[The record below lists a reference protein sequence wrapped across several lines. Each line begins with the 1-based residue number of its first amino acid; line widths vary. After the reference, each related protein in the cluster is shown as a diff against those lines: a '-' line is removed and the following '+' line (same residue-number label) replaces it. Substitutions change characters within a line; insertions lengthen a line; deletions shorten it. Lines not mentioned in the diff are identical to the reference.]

1 MHSRPTREASVRFP
15 EKLRLRTPRGLSAAL
30 ELAAGRNHTSP
41 AEWARRALLCGLEA
55 EGIVLPVFEESDTQ
69 RSS

>member
-1 MHSRPTREASVRFP
+1 MHTTPMREATVRFP

-41 AEWARRALLCGLEA
+41 AEWARQALLRGLAA
-55 EGIVLPVFEESDTQ
+55 EGVSLRDGEVKPTE
-69 RSS
+69 